1 MARQGRIM
9 RGAMR
14 IAYLVDVHGR
24 FDAVPDAIGA
34 IGEAD
39 VLLIGGDITTGGT
52 PDQAAAAIERWRPLA
67 PRLLAVAGNMDSPEI
82 DERLSDLGVALDARG
97 YQLGL
102 VGIFGV
108 SAAPHSPLRTP
119 YELSEAELDRR
130 IGHGFSAVRD
140 CRVKVFCPH
149 PPPRGTSCDRLP
161 SGEHV
166 GSTAVRSFVDREQPD
181 VVLCGHIHEAR
192 AVDRIGGT
200 QVVNP
205 GPAAAGHYAIV
216 DIDDAVTVRLDR

>member
-1 MARQGRIM
+1 M
-9 RGAMR
+9 RAMR
-14 IAYLVDVHGR
+14 IVYVVDVHGR
-24 FDAVPDAIGA
+24 FGAVADAMEA

-52 PDQAAAAIERWRPLA
+52 PDQATAAIERWRPLA
-67 PRLLAVAGNMDSPEI
+67 PRLLALAGNMDSPQI
-82 DERLSDLGVALDARG
+82 DARLSDLGVALDARG
-97 YQLGL
+97 YRLGA

-119 YELSEAELDRR
+119 YELSEDELDGR
-130 IGHGFSAVRD
+130 ISRGFSAVRT
-140 CRVKVFCPH
+140 CPVKVFCPH
-149 PPPRGTSCDRLP
+149 APPRGTSCDRLR

-166 GSTAVRSFVDREQPD
+166 GSIAVRSFVDREQPD

-192 AVDRIGGT
+192 GVDRVGVT

-205 GPAAAGHYAIV
+205 GPAGAGHYAIIE
-216 DIDDAVTVRLDR
+216 IDDAVSVRTDP

>member
-1 MARQGRIM
+1 M

-52 PDQAAAAIERWRPLA
+52 PDHAAAAIERWRPLA
-67 PRLLAVAGNMDSPEI
+67 PRLLAVAGNMDSAEI
-82 DERLSDLGVALDARG
+82 DARLSDLGVALDARG
-97 YQLGL
+97 HR
-102 VGIFGV
+102 VGGVGVFGV

-119 YELSEAELDRR
+119 YEVSEDELDRR
-130 IGHGFSAVRD
+130 IREGFSAVRG
-140 CRVKVFCPH
+140 CSVKVFCPH
-149 PPPRGTSCDRLP
+149 APPRGTSCDRLP
-161 SGEHV
+161 NGEHV

-192 AVDRIGGT
+192 GVDRIGGT
-200 QVVNP
+200 QIVNP
-205 GPAAAGHYAIV
+205 GPAGAGHYAIV
-216 DIDDAVTVRLDR
+216 DIDDAVSVRIDPG